1 MKKVALVTGGSGDI
15 GKAICREF
23 AENGYSVA
31 IQYNKSES
39 SAFELSAQL
48 NANGFESCAVRCDIR
63 DERDVDNM
71 LTSVENS
78 LGQVT
83 CLINNAGISQIK
95 LFDEITL
102 DDWNNMLGVNLTGT
116 FLVTKRCIKNMIS
129 AKCGCIINISSM
141 WGQVGASCETH
152 YSASKGG
159 MIALTKALA
168 QEMAPSGIRVNCICP
183 GVIDTKM
190 NNHLSSSEMADIKQ
204 EIPLGIL
211 GTGRDIAETAYFLA
225 KHGSFITGQIIG
237 VNGGM
242 VL

>member
-1 MKKVALVTGGSGDI
+1 MKKIVLVTGGSGDI
-15 GKAICREF
+15 GSAICRQF

-31 IQYNKSES
+31 IHYNSSAEKAHLLEAELATSGVEVICVKADIKSE
-39 SAFELSAQL
+39 AQVDSMI
-48 NANGFESCAVRCDIR
+48 AEVESR
-63 DERDVDNM
+63 
-71 LTSVENS
+71 
-78 LGQVT
+78 LGKIT
-83 CLINNAGISQIK
+83 CLVNNAGISQIK

-102 DDWNNMLGVNLTGT
+102 EDWNNMIGVNLTGC

-129 AKCGCIINISSM
+129 AKSGSVINIASM

-168 QEMAPSGIRVNCICP
+168 QELAPSSIRVNCICP

-190 NNHLSSSEMADIKQ
+190 NSHLSKAETAALIG
-204 EIPLGIL
+204 EIPLGKL
-211 GTGRDIAETAYFLA
+211 GTGRDIAEAVYFLA
-225 KHGSFITGQIIG
+225 EQSGFITGQVIG
-237 VNGGM
+237 INGGM